1 MADENERQFTIVEE
15 RLVEPDAETWLVTW
29 KSIRD
34 QSQIRRRM
42 SADEYNGSVAGPRDE
57 KPLWS
62 RTQIDPIGE
71 PAAD

>member
-1 MADENERQFTIVEE
+1 MSDEEERQFTIVEE

-29 KSIRD
+29 RSIRD
-34 QSQIRRRM
+34 ASEIRRRM
-42 SADEYNGSVAGPRDE
+42 SANEYNASVAGPRDE
-57 KPLWS
+57 KPLWK